1 MSIKMGD
8 PASTFSLGSTSGGA
22 NANAE
27 QNAEQRA
34 RVLLALKGSA
44 SWFLMIAGLS
54 ILNSVLA
61 MSGTHIRFIF
71 GLGATQIVDTLAHQ
85 AGSPGYV
92 LDLVINGIIAGV
104 LVLFWNFA
112 RQGQKWA
119 WYLGMALYV
128 VDAVLLLLFKD
139 YLAIA
144 FHAYALYRMSSGLK
158 LLPILERL
166 DQQTATG
173 AMSSSF

>member
-1 MSIKMGD
+1 MAD
-8 PASTFSLGSTSGGA
+8 PGYSYSPSGSTESVA
-22 NANAE
+22 AE
-27 QNAEQRA
+27 QKL
-34 RVLLALKGSA
+34 RVLQSLKGSA

-54 ILNSVLA
+54 MVNSILA
-61 MSGTHIRFIF
+61 MSGTHVRFIF
-71 GLGATQIVDTLAHQ
+71 GLGVAQIVDAMAHQ

-92 LDLVINGIIAGV
+92 LDLIINGIIAGV
-104 LVLFWNFA
+104 FVLFWNFA

-119 WYLGMALYV
+119 WYLGMGVYV
-128 VDAVLLLLFKD
+128 VDGLLLLLFKD

-166 DQQTATG
+166 DQQNSRG
-173 AMSSSF
+173 AISSSY